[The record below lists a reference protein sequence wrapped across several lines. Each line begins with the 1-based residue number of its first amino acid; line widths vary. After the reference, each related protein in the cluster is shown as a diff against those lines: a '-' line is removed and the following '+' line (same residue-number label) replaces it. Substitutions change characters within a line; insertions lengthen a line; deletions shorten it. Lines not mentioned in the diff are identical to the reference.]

1 LSKNVTSEPIRLA
14 LATTDTQL
22 AERLGALLAGVPG
35 LRLVGPGETADAS
48 VVLATAAEPVIDGE
62 VLLTPRELEVL
73 TLLAEGASNK
83 TIARRL
89 GISVH
94 TAKFHVGSL
103 LDKLDAVGR
112 TDALAHAAR
121 LGVIN
126 L

>member
-1 LSKNVTSEPIRLA
+1 MSETIAPNAVRLVLA
-14 LATTDTQL
+14 LADAAL
-22 AERLGALLAGVPG
+22 ADRLAALLTGVPG
-35 LRLVGPGETADAS
+35 LRLVSGKETADA
-48 VVLATAAEPVIDGE
+48 VVMLPTDPSPAADGA
-62 VLLTPRELEVL
+62 VPLTPRELEVL

-83 TIARRL
+83 MIAQRL

-103 LDKLDAVGR
+103 LDKFDAIGR
-112 TDALAHAAR
+112 TDAVAHAAR

>member
-1 LSKNVTSEPIRLA
+1 MSKNVTSEPIRLA

-48 VVLATAAEPVIDGE
+48 VVTAAEPVIDGE